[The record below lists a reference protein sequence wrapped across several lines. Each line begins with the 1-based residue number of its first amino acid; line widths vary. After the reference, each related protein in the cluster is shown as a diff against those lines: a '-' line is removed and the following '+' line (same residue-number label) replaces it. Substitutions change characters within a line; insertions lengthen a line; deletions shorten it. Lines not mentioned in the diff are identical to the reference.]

1 VLEFKK
7 YNMKKKGFQLRSSN
21 KPSFYKM
28 SGASPFKEDNNNTE
42 VSVDVDK
49 DKDKG
54 KDNKEKKED
63 ETKTNLP
70 PDKPGTKAWKV
81 AANALIGGFDAVYGT
96 KTKRPQINWPKN
108 DEEVD
113 ADSPEE
119 KIKEY
124 KKSFAQSSP
133 APETDADGNMIYP
146 DDPKHSMHKEY
157 MKDNIG
163 ALGGTNNEN
172 NPEFENKNENKN
184 QG

>member
-1 VLEFKK
+1 
-7 YNMKKKGFQLRSSN
+7 MKKKGFQLRSGN

-42 VSVDVDK
+42 VSVDVDN
-49 DKDKG
+49 DKDKE

-70 PDKPGTKAWKV
+70 PDKPGTKAWKI

-113 ADSPEE
+113 ADSPEQRIQ
-119 KIKEY
+119 KYKEEF
-124 KKSFAQSSP
+124 STSSP
-133 APETDADGNMIYP
+133 APETDPDGNMIYP

-157 MKDNIG
+157 MKHNYG
-163 ALGGTNNEN
+163 ELGGANNEN
-172 NPEFENKNENKN
+172 NPEFENKIQNKN